1 MKKHTK
7 DILVALLVIFLFLLY
22 GDLLLIPLYALGI
35 DINKL
40 SDFYKILFLLFSEST
55 LVLIIFLIYK
65 RDMLKDWH
73 DFKKNWKNYFEEY
86 IKYWIILLI
95 LMYASNAVILLIQK
109 ILNHSQDIASNEEA
123 VRKLINHY
131 PIYMVI
137 SAILLGPLEEEI
149 VFRKTCRKI
158 FNNKWVFIIVSGLFF
173 GLMHVVL
180 TMKEPIDLLYIIS
193 YSIPGCIFAYV
204 YDKSKNLFVNTM
216 LHTIHNGV
224 LVSLQLLLMII

>member
-7 DILVALLVIFLFLLY
+7 DILIALLVIFLFLFYSDFLI
-22 GDLLLIPLYALGI
+22 IPLYALGI

-65 RDMLKDWH
+65 HDMLKDWN
-73 DFKKNWKNYFEEY
+73 DFKKNWKNYFEDY

-109 ILNHSQDIASNEEA
+109 LANHSQDIASNEEA

-149 VFRKTCRKI
+149 VFRKTFKKI
-158 FNNKWVFIIVSGLFF
+158 FRNKWVFIILSGLFF
-173 GLMHVVL
+173 GLMHVIL

-193 YSIPGCIFAYV
+193 YSIPGFIFAYV

-224 LVSLQLLLMII
+224 LVALQLLLMII